1 MIQVRDHRRAQMRNI
16 LVAGLVAL
24 AAAPLCAQDYPA
36 RTVRMIVTFPP
47 GGGADLLA
55 RIVSRQLTEKWGQ
68 TVQVDNRAGGD
79 GAIGAAVGAKAA
91 PDGYT
96 VLMIISTHT
105 VLPSLK
111 SELNYDIAKDFQPVI
126 RMAEAPNAVVVHP
139 SFPARNIPELIAV
152 AKKNPGK
159 LDYPGSGF
167 GGPAHLAG
175 VLFDRMAGTQ
185 MTFIPYKGAG
195 PSLIALIGGQVHVM
209 FPAITGSLPHVRA
222 GKLRAL
228 GVTSAQRLVILPD
241 VPPVGDTLK
250 GYVFVGW
257 YGLVVPAGTPAPIVD
272 KLYADTSAVLGNP
285 EIRNF
290 LAGEGLTAAIGNPT
304 QFTNYIGAELKKS
317 ARLVAAAGLQKN

>member
-1 MIQVRDHRRAQMRNI
+1 MRNI
-16 LVAGLVAL
+16 LLAGFVAL
-24 AAAPLCAQDYPA
+24 AAAPLCAQEYPA

-55 RIVSRQLTEKWGQ
+55 RIVARQLTEKWGQ

-105 VLPSLK
+105 VLPSMK
-111 SELNYDIAKDFQPVI
+111 SELNYDVVKDFQPVI

-139 SFPARNIPELIAV
+139 SFPARTVPELIAI

-228 GVTSAQRLVILPD
+228 GVTSEQRLAILPD

-257 YGLVVPAGTPAPIVD
+257 YGLVVPAGTPSVIVD
-272 KLYADTSAVLGNP
+272 KIYTDTSATLGNP
-285 EIRNF
+285 DIKTF
-290 LAGEGLTAAIGNPT
+290 LAGEGLAAAIGNPA
-304 QFTNYIGAELKKS
+304 QFTNYIAAELKKS
-317 ARLVAAAGLQKN
+317 ARLVSAAGLQKN

>member
-1 MIQVRDHRRAQMRNI
+1 MRNV
-16 LVAGLVAL
+16 LLAGIVAL
-24 AAAPLCAQDYPA
+24 AAAPICAQEYPA

-55 RIVSRQLTEKWGQ
+55 RIVARQLTEKWGQ

-105 VLPSLK
+105 VLPSMK
-111 SELNYDIAKDFQPVI
+111 SELNYDVVKDFQPVI

-139 SFPARNIPELIAV
+139 SFPARTIPELIAI

-228 GVTSAQRLVILPD
+228 GVTSEQRLTILPD

-257 YGLVVPAGTPAPIVD
+257 YGLVVPAGTPSAIVD
-272 KLYADTSAVLGNP
+272 KIYTDTSAMLGNP
-285 EIRNF
+285 DIKTF
-290 LAGEGLTAAIGNPT
+290 LAGEGLAAAIGNPA
-304 QFTNYIGAELKKS
+304 QFTNYIAAELKKS
-317 ARLVAAAGLQKN
+317 ARLVSAAGLQKN

>member
-1 MIQVRDHRRAQMRNI
+1 MRNI
-16 LVAGLVAL
+16 LLAGFVAL
-24 AAAPLCAQDYPA
+24 AAAPLCAQEYPA

-55 RIVSRQLTEKWGQ
+55 RIVARQLTEKWGQ

-79 GAIGAAVGAKAA
+79 GANGAAVGAKAA

-111 SELNYDIAKDFQPVI
+111 NELNYDVVKDFQPVI

-139 SFPARNIPELIAV
+139 SFPARNVPELIAI

-228 GVTSAQRLVILPD
+228 GVTSEQRLAILPD

-257 YGLVVPAGTPAPIVD
+257 YGLVVPAGTPSVIVD
-272 KLYADTSAVLGNP
+272 KIYTDTSAMLGNP
-285 EIRNF
+285 DIKTF
-290 LAGEGLTAAIGNPT
+290 LAGEGLAAAIGNPA
-304 QFTNYIGAELKKS
+304 QFTNYIAAELKKS
-317 ARLVAAAGLQKN
+317 ARLVSAAGLQKN

>member
-1 MIQVRDHRRAQMRNI
+1 MRNI
-16 LVAGLVAL
+16 LLAGFVAL
-24 AAAPLCAQDYPA
+24 AAAPLCAQEYPA

-55 RIVSRQLTEKWGQ
+55 RIVARQLTEKWGQ

-105 VLPSLK
+105 VLPSMK
-111 SELNYDIAKDFQPVI
+111 SELHYDVVKDFQPVI

-139 SFPARNIPELIAV
+139 SFPARTVPDLIAI

-228 GVTSAQRLVILPD
+228 GVTSEQRLAILPD

-257 YGLVVPAGTPAPIVD
+257 YGLVVPAGTPSVIVD
-272 KLYADTSAVLGNP
+272 KIYTDTSATLGNP
-285 EIRNF
+285 EIKTF
-290 LAGEGLTAAIGNPT
+290 LAGEGLAAAIGNPA
-304 QFTNYIGAELKKS
+304 QFTNYIAAELKKS
-317 ARLVAAAGLQKN
+317 ARLVSAAGLQKN

>member
-1 MIQVRDHRRAQMRNI
+1 MRNI
-16 LVAGLVAL
+16 LLAGFVAL
-24 AAAPLCAQDYPA
+24 AAAPLCAQEYPA

-55 RIVSRQLTEKWGQ
+55 RIVARQLTEKWGQ

-79 GAIGAAVGAKAA
+79 GANGAAVGAKAA

-111 SELNYDIAKDFQPVI
+111 NELNYDVVKDFQPVI

-139 SFPARNIPELIAV
+139 SFPARTIPELIAI

-228 GVTSAQRLVILPD
+228 GVTSEQRLAILPD

-257 YGLVVPAGTPAPIVD
+257 YGLVVPAGTPSVIVD
-272 KLYADTSAVLGNP
+272 KIYTDTSAMLGNP
-285 EIRNF
+285 DTKTF
-290 LAGEGLTAAIGNPT
+290 LAGEGLAAAIGNPA
-304 QFTNYIGAELKKS
+304 QFTNYIAAELKKS
-317 ARLVAAAGLQKN
+317 ARLVSAAGLQKN

>member
-1 MIQVRDHRRAQMRNI
+1 MRNI
-16 LVAGLVAL
+16 LLAGFVAL
-24 AAAPLCAQDYPA
+24 AAAPICAQEYPA

-55 RIVSRQLTEKWGQ
+55 RIVARQLTEKWGQ

-105 VLPSLK
+105 VLPSMK
-111 SELNYDIAKDFQPVI
+111 SELNYDVVKDFQPVI
-126 RMAEAPNAVVVHP
+126 RMAEAPNAIVVHP
-139 SFPARNIPELIAV
+139 SFPARTIPELIAI

-228 GVTSAQRLVILPD
+228 GVTSEQRLAILPD
-241 VPPVGDTLK
+241 VAPVGDTLK

-257 YGLVVPAGTPAPIVD
+257 YGLVVPAGTPSAIVD
-272 KLYADTSAVLGNP
+272 KIYTDTSAMLGNP
-285 EIRNF
+285 DIKAF
-290 LAGEGLTAAIGNPT
+290 LAGEGLAAAVGNPA
-304 QFTNYIGAELKKS
+304 QFTSYIAAELKKS
-317 ARLVAAAGLQKN
+317 ARLVSAAGLQKN

>member
-1 MIQVRDHRRAQMRNI
+1 MRNV
-16 LVAGLVAL
+16 LLAGFVAL
-24 AAAPLCAQDYPA
+24 AAAPICAQEYPA

-55 RIVSRQLTEKWGQ
+55 RIVARQLTEKWGQ
-68 TVQVDNRAGGD
+68 VLVDNRAGGD

-105 VLPSLK
+105 VLPSMK
-111 SELNYDIAKDFQPVI
+111 SELNYDVVKDFQPVI

-139 SFPARNIPELIAV
+139 SFPARTIPELIAI

-228 GVTSAQRLVILPD
+228 GVTSEQRLAILPD

-257 YGLVVPAGTPAPIVD
+257 YGLVVPAGTPSVIVD
-272 KLYADTSAVLGNP
+272 KIYTDTSATLGNP
-285 EIRNF
+285 DIKTF
-290 LAGEGLTAAIGNPT
+290 LAGEGLAAAIGNPA
-304 QFTNYIGAELKKS
+304 QFTNYIAAELKKS
-317 ARLVAAAGLQKN
+317 ARLVSAAGLQKN

>member
-1 MIQVRDHRRAQMRNI
+1 MRNI
-16 LVAGLVAL
+16 LLAGFVAL
-24 AAAPLCAQDYPA
+24 AAAPLCAQEYPA

-55 RIVSRQLTEKWGQ
+55 RIVARQLTEKWVQ

-105 VLPSLK
+105 VLPSMK
-111 SELNYDIAKDFQPVI
+111 SELNYDVVKDFQPVI

-139 SFPARNIPELIAV
+139 SFPARTIPELIAI

-228 GVTSAQRLVILPD
+228 GVTSEQRLAILPD

-257 YGLVVPAGTPAPIVD
+257 YGLVVPAGTPSVIVD
-272 KLYADTSAVLGNP
+272 KIYTDTSATLGNP
-285 EIRNF
+285 DIKTF
-290 LAGEGLTAAIGNPT
+290 LAGEGLAAAIGNPA
-304 QFTNYIGAELKKS
+304 QFTNYIAAELKKS
-317 ARLVAAAGLQKN
+317 ARLVSAAGLQKN

>member
-1 MIQVRDHRRAQMRNI
+1 MRNI
-16 LVAGLVAL
+16 LLAGFVAL
-24 AAAPLCAQDYPA
+24 AAAPLCAQEYPA

-55 RIVSRQLTEKWGQ
+55 RIVARQLTEKWGQ

-79 GAIGAAVGAKAA
+79 GANGAAVGAKAA

-111 SELNYDIAKDFQPVI
+111 NELNYDVVKDFQPVI

-139 SFPARNIPELIAV
+139 SFPARTVPDLIAI

-228 GVTSAQRLVILPD
+228 GVTSEQRLAILPD

-257 YGLVVPAGTPAPIVD
+257 YGLVVPAGTPSVIVD
-272 KLYADTSAVLGNP
+272 KIYTDTSATLGNP
-285 EIRNF
+285 DIKTF
-290 LAGEGLTAAIGNPT
+290 LAGEGLAAAIGNPA
-304 QFTNYIGAELKKS
+304 QFTNYIAAELKKS
-317 ARLVAAAGLQKN
+317 ARLVSAAGLQKN

>member
-1 MIQVRDHRRAQMRNI
+1 MRNV
-16 LVAGLVAL
+16 LLAGFVAL
-24 AAAPLCAQDYPA
+24 AAAPICAQEYPA

-55 RIVSRQLTEKWGQ
+55 RIVARQLTEKWGQ

-105 VLPSLK
+105 VLPSMK
-111 SELNYDIAKDFQPVI
+111 SELNYDVVKDFQPVI

-139 SFPARNIPELIAV
+139 SFPARTIPELIAI

-228 GVTSAQRLVILPD
+228 GVTSEQRLAILPD

-257 YGLVVPAGTPAPIVD
+257 YGLVVPAGTPSVIVD
-272 KLYADTSAVLGNP
+272 KIYTDTSAMLGNP
-285 EIRNF
+285 DIKTF
-290 LAGEGLTAAIGNPT
+290 LAGEGLAAAIGNPA
-304 QFTNYIGAELKKS
+304 QFTNYIAAELKKS
-317 ARLVAAAGLQKN
+317 ARLVSAAGLQKN

>member
-1 MIQVRDHRRAQMRNI
+1 MNVRESED
-16 LVAGLVAL
+16 
-24 AAAPLCAQDYPA
+24 APSNRVRGA
-36 RTVRMIVTFPP
+36 RLRGRIP
-47 GGGADLLA
+47 GGVPCSAL
-55 RIVSRQLTEKWGQ
+55 RR
-68 TVQVDNRAGGD
+68 R
-79 GAIGAAVGAKAA
+79 IGAAVGAKAA

-105 VLPSLK
+105 VLPSMK
-111 SELNYDIAKDFQPVI
+111 SELNYDIVKDFQPVI

-139 SFPARNIPELIAV
+139 SFPARNVPELIAI

-228 GVTSAQRLVILPD
+228 GVTSEQRLAILPD

-257 YGLVVPAGTPAPIVD
+257 YGLVVPAGTPSVIVD
-272 KLYADTSAVLGNP
+272 KIYTDTSAMLGNP
-285 EIRNF
+285 DTKTF
-290 LAGEGLTAAIGNPT
+290 LAGEGLAAAIGNPA
-304 QFTNYIGAELKKS
+304 QFTNYIAAELKKS
-317 ARLVAAAGLQKN
+317 ARLVSAAGLQKN

>member
-1 MIQVRDHRRAQMRNI
+1 MRNI
-16 LVAGLVAL
+16 LLAGFVAL
-24 AAAPLCAQDYPA
+24 AAAPLCAQEYPA

-55 RIVSRQLTEKWGQ
+55 RIVARQLTEKWGQ

-105 VLPSLK
+105 VLPSMK
-111 SELNYDIAKDFQPVI
+111 YELNYDVVKDFQPVI

-139 SFPARNIPELIAV
+139 SFPARNVPELIAI

-228 GVTSAQRLVILPD
+228 GVTSEQRLAILPD

-257 YGLVVPAGTPAPIVD
+257 YGLVVPAGTPSVIVD
-272 KLYADTSAVLGNP
+272 KIYTDTSATLGNP
-285 EIRNF
+285 DIKTF
-290 LAGEGLTAAIGNPT
+290 LAGEGLAAAIGNPA
-304 QFTNYIGAELKKS
+304 QFTNYIAAELKKS
-317 ARLVAAAGLQKN
+317 ARLVSAAGLQKN

>member
-1 MIQVRDHRRAQMRNI
+1 MRNI
-16 LVAGLVAL
+16 LLAGFVAL
-24 AAAPLCAQDYPA
+24 TAAPICAQEYPA

-55 RIVSRQLTEKWGQ
+55 RIVARQLTEKWGQ

-105 VLPSLK
+105 VLPSMK
-111 SELNYDIAKDFQPVI
+111 SELNYDVVKDFQPVI

-139 SFPARNIPELIAV
+139 SFPARTVPELVAI

-228 GVTSAQRLVILPD
+228 GVTSEQRLAILPD

-257 YGLVVPAGTPAPIVD
+257 YGLVVPAGTPSAIVD
-272 KLYADTSAVLGNP
+272 KIYTDTSAMLGNP
-285 EIRNF
+285 DIKTF
-290 LAGEGLTAAIGNPT
+290 LAGEGLAAAIGNPA
-304 QFTNYIGAELKKS
+304 QFTNYIAAELKKS
-317 ARLVAAAGLQKN
+317 ARLVSAAGLQKN

>member
-1 MIQVRDHRRAQMRNI
+1 MRNV
-16 LVAGLVAL
+16 LLAGFVAL
-24 AAAPLCAQDYPA
+24 AAAPICAQEYPA

-55 RIVSRQLTEKWGQ
+55 RIVARQLTEKWGQ

-105 VLPSLK
+105 VLPSMK
-111 SELNYDIAKDFQPVI
+111 SELNYDVVKDFQPVI

-139 SFPARNIPELIAV
+139 SFPARTIPELIAI

-228 GVTSAQRLVILPD
+228 GVTSEQRLTILPD
-241 VPPVGDTLK
+241 VPPVGDTLN

-257 YGLVVPAGTPAPIVD
+257 YGLVVPAGTPSAIVD
-272 KLYADTSAVLGNP
+272 KIYTDTSAMLGNP
-285 EIRNF
+285 DIKTF
-290 LAGEGLTAAIGNPT
+290 LAGEGLAAAIGNPA
-304 QFTNYIGAELKKS
+304 QFTNYIAAELKKS
-317 ARLVAAAGLQKN
+317 ARLVSAAGLQKN

>member
-1 MIQVRDHRRAQMRNI
+1 MKNI
-16 LVAGLVAL
+16 LLACAVAL
-24 AAAPLCAQDYPA
+24 ATAPLFAQDYPA
-36 RTVRMIVTFPP
+36 RPVRMLVTFPP

-55 RIVSRQLTEKWGQ
+55 RIVAKQLTEKWSQ
-68 TVQVDNRAGGD
+68 AVQVDNRAGGD

-105 VLPSLK
+105 VLPSMK
-111 SELNYDIAKDFQPVI
+111 NELNYDVIKDFQPVI

-139 SFPARNIPELIAV
+139 SFPAKTIPELIAI

-185 MTFIPYKGAG
+185 LTFIPYKGAG

-209 FPAITGSLPHVRA
+209 FPAITGSLPHVRS

-228 GVTSAQRLVILPD
+228 AVTSEKPLSILPGI
-241 VPPVGDTLK
+241 PPVGDTLK

-257 YGLVVPAGTPAPIVD
+257 YGLVVPAGTPVPIVD
-272 KLYADTSAVLGNP
+272 KIYADTAALLGNP
-285 EIRNF
+285 ETKTF
-290 LAGEGLTAAIGNPT
+290 LAGEGLTAAINNPS
-304 QFTNYIGAELKKS
+304 QFSNYIAAEVKKS
-317 ARLVAAAGLQKN
+317 ARLVADAGLQKN

>member
-1 MIQVRDHRRAQMRNI
+1 MRNI
-16 LVAGLVAL
+16 LLAGFVAL
-24 AAAPLCAQDYPA
+24 AAAPLCAQEYPA

-55 RIVSRQLTEKWGQ
+55 RIVARQLTEKWGQ

-105 VLPSLK
+105 VLPSMK
-111 SELNYDIAKDFQPVI
+111 YELNYDVVKDFQPVI

-139 SFPARNIPELIAV
+139 SFPARTVPELIAI

-228 GVTSAQRLVILPD
+228 GVTSEQRLAILPD

-257 YGLVVPAGTPAPIVD
+257 YGLVVPAGTPSVIVD
-272 KLYADTSAVLGNP
+272 KIYTDTSATLGNP
-285 EIRNF
+285 DIKTF
-290 LAGEGLTAAIGNPT
+290 LAGEGLAAAIGNPA
-304 QFTNYIGAELKKS
+304 QFTNYIAAELKKS
-317 ARLVAAAGLQKN
+317 ARLVSAAGLQKN

>member
-1 MIQVRDHRRAQMRNI
+1 MRNV
-16 LVAGLVAL
+16 LLAGIVAL
-24 AAAPLCAQDYPA
+24 AAAPICAQEYPA

-55 RIVSRQLTEKWGQ
+55 RIVARQLTEKWGQ

-105 VLPSLK
+105 VLPSMK
-111 SELNYDIAKDFQPVI
+111 SELNYDVVKDFQPVI

-139 SFPARNIPELIAV
+139 SFPARTVPELIAI

-228 GVTSAQRLVILPD
+228 GVTSEQRLAILPD

-257 YGLVVPAGTPAPIVD
+257 YGLVVPAGTPSVIVD
-272 KLYADTSAVLGNP
+272 KIYTDTSAMLGNP
-285 EIRNF
+285 DIKTF
-290 LAGEGLTAAIGNPT
+290 LAGEGLAAAIGNPA
-304 QFTNYIGAELKKS
+304 QFTNYIAAELKKS
-317 ARLVAAAGLQKN
+317 ARLVSAAGLQKN

>member
-1 MIQVRDHRRAQMRNI
+1 MIHVRDDRRGQMRNI
-16 LVAGLVAL
+16 LLAAFVAL
-24 AAAPLCAQDYPA
+24 AAAPAAAQDYPA

-55 RIVSRQLTEKWGQ
+55 RIVGRQLTEKWGQ

-111 SELNYDIAKDFQPVI
+111 SELNYDVAKDFQPVI

-139 SFPARNIPELIAV
+139 SFPTRTIPELIAI

-228 GVTSAQRLVILPD
+228 GVTSEQRLPILPD
-241 VPPVGDTLK
+241 VPPVGETLK

-257 YGLVVPAGTPAPIVD
+257 YGLVVPAGTPVAIVD
-272 KLYADTSAVLGNP
+272 RIYADTSAVLGNP
-285 EIRNF
+285 EIRTF
-290 LAGEGLTAAIGNPT
+290 LAGEGLTAAIGNPA
-304 QFTNYIGAELKKS
+304 QFTNYIAAELKKS
-317 ARLVAAAGLQKN
+317 ARLVTAAGLQKN

>member
-1 MIQVRDHRRAQMRNI
+1 MRNV
-16 LVAGLVAL
+16 LLAGFVAL
-24 AAAPLCAQDYPA
+24 AAAPICAQEYPA

-55 RIVSRQLTEKWGQ
+55 RIVARQLTEKWGQ

-105 VLPSLK
+105 VLPSMK
-111 SELNYDIAKDFQPVI
+111 SELNYDVVKDFQPVI

-139 SFPARNIPELIAV
+139 SFPARTVPELIAI

-228 GVTSAQRLVILPD
+228 GVTSEQRLAILPD

-257 YGLVVPAGTPAPIVD
+257 YGLVVPAGTPSVIVD
-272 KLYADTSAVLGNP
+272 KIYTDTSATLGNP
-285 EIRNF
+285 DIKTF
-290 LAGEGLTAAIGNPT
+290 LAGEGLAAAIGNPA
-304 QFTNYIGAELKKS
+304 QFTNYIAAELKKS
-317 ARLVAAAGLQKN
+317 ARLVSAAGLQKN

>member
-1 MIQVRDHRRAQMRNI
+1 MRNI
-16 LVAGLVAL
+16 LLAGFVAL
-24 AAAPLCAQDYPA
+24 AAAPLCAQEYPA

-55 RIVSRQLTEKWGQ
+55 RIVARQLTEKWGQ

-79 GAIGAAVGAKAA
+79 GANGAAVGAKAA

-105 VLPSLK
+105 VLPSFK
-111 SELNYDIAKDFQPVI
+111 NELNYDVVKDFQPVI

-139 SFPARNIPELIAV
+139 SFPARNVPELIAI

-228 GVTSAQRLVILPD
+228 GVTSEQRLAILPD

-257 YGLVVPAGTPAPIVD
+257 YGLVVPAGTPSVIVD
-272 KLYADTSAVLGNP
+272 KIYTDTSATLGNP
-285 EIRNF
+285 DIKTF
-290 LAGEGLTAAIGNPT
+290 LAGEGLAAAIGNPA
-304 QFTNYIGAELKKS
+304 QFTNYIAAELKKS
-317 ARLVAAAGLQKN
+317 ARLVSAAGLQKN

>member
-1 MIQVRDHRRAQMRNI
+1 MRNI
-16 LVAGLVAL
+16 LLAGFVAL
-24 AAAPLCAQDYPA
+24 AAAPICAQEYPA

-55 RIVSRQLTEKWGQ
+55 RIVARQLTEKWGQ

-105 VLPSLK
+105 VLPSMK
-111 SELNYDIAKDFQPVI
+111 SELNYDVVKDFQPVI

-139 SFPARNIPELIAV
+139 SFPARTIPELIAI

-228 GVTSAQRLVILPD
+228 GVTSEQRLAILPD
-241 VPPVGDTLK
+241 IPPVGDTLK

-257 YGLVVPAGTPAPIVD
+257 YGLVVPAGTPSAIVD
-272 KLYADTSAVLGNP
+272 KIYTGTSAMLGNP
-285 EIRNF
+285 DIKTF
-290 LAGEGLTAAIGNPT
+290 LAGEGLAAAIGNPA
-304 QFTNYIGAELKKS
+304 QFTNYIAAELKKS
-317 ARLVAAAGLQKN
+317 ARLVSAAGLQKN

>member
-1 MIQVRDHRRAQMRNI
+1 MRNI
-16 LVAGLVAL
+16 LLAGFVAL
-24 AAAPLCAQDYPA
+24 AAAPIFAQEYPA

-55 RIVSRQLTEKWGQ
+55 RIVARQLTEKWGQ

-79 GAIGAAVGAKAA
+79 GANGAAVGAKAA

-111 SELNYDIAKDFQPVI
+111 NELNYDVVKDFQPVI

-139 SFPARNIPELIAV
+139 SFPARNVPELIAI

-228 GVTSAQRLVILPD
+228 GVTSEQRLAILPD

-257 YGLVVPAGTPAPIVD
+257 YGLVVPAGTPSVIVD
-272 KLYADTSAVLGNP
+272 KIYTDTSATLGNP
-285 EIRNF
+285 DIKTF
-290 LAGEGLTAAIGNPT
+290 LAGEGLAAAIGNPA
-304 QFTNYIGAELKKS
+304 QFTNYIAAELKKS
-317 ARLVAAAGLQKN
+317 ARLVSAAGLQKN

>member
-1 MIQVRDHRRAQMRNI
+1 MRNI
-16 LVAGLVAL
+16 LLAGFVAL
-24 AAAPLCAQDYPA
+24 AAAPLCAQEYPA

-55 RIVSRQLTEKWGQ
+55 RIVARQLTEKWGQ

-105 VLPSLK
+105 VLPSMK
-111 SELNYDIAKDFQPVI
+111 SELNYDVVKDFQPVI

-139 SFPARNIPELIAV
+139 SFPARTVPELIAI

-228 GVTSAQRLVILPD
+228 GVTSEQRLAILPD

-257 YGLVVPAGTPAPIVD
+257 YGLVVPAGTPSVIVD
-272 KLYADTSAVLGNP
+272 KIYTDTSAMLGNP
-285 EIRNF
+285 DIKTF
-290 LAGEGLTAAIGNPT
+290 LAGEGLAAAIGNPA
-304 QFTNYIGAELKKS
+304 QFTNYIAAELKKS
-317 ARLVAAAGLQKN
+317 ARLVSAAGLQKN

>member
-1 MIQVRDHRRAQMRNI
+1 MRNV
-16 LVAGLVAL
+16 LLAGIVAL
-24 AAAPLCAQDYPA
+24 AAAPICAQEYPA

-55 RIVSRQLTEKWGQ
+55 RIVARQLTEKWGQ

-105 VLPSLK
+105 VLPSMK
-111 SELNYDIAKDFQPVI
+111 SELHYDVVKDFQPVI

-139 SFPARNIPELIAV
+139 SFPARTVPDLIAI

-228 GVTSAQRLVILPD
+228 GVTSEQRLAILPD
-241 VPPVGDTLK
+241 VPPVGDTLN

-257 YGLVVPAGTPAPIVD
+257 YGLVVPAGTPSAIVD
-272 KLYADTSAVLGNP
+272 KIYTDTSAMLGNP
-285 EIRNF
+285 DIKTF
-290 LAGEGLTAAIGNPT
+290 LAGEGLAAAIGNPA
-304 QFTNYIGAELKKS
+304 QFTNYIAAELKKS
-317 ARLVAAAGLQKN
+317 ARLVSAAGLQKN

>member
-1 MIQVRDHRRAQMRNI
+1 MRNV
-16 LVAGLVAL
+16 LLAGFVAL
-24 AAAPLCAQDYPA
+24 AAAPICAQEYPA

-55 RIVSRQLTEKWGQ
+55 RIVARQLTEKWGQ

-79 GAIGAAVGAKAA
+79 GANGAAVGAKAA

-111 SELNYDIAKDFQPVI
+111 NELNYDVVKDFQPVI

-139 SFPARNIPELIAV
+139 SFPARTVPELIAI

-228 GVTSAQRLVILPD
+228 GVTSEQRLAILPD

-257 YGLVVPAGTPAPIVD
+257 YGLVVPAGTPSVIVD
-272 KLYADTSAVLGNP
+272 KIYTDTSAMLGNP
-285 EIRNF
+285 DIKTF
-290 LAGEGLTAAIGNPT
+290 LAGEGLAAAIGNPA
-304 QFTNYIGAELKKS
+304 QFTNYIAAELKKS
-317 ARLVAAAGLQKN
+317 ARLVSAAGLQKN

>member
-1 MIQVRDHRRAQMRNI
+1 MRNV
-16 LVAGLVAL
+16 LLAGFVAL
-24 AAAPLCAQDYPA
+24 AAAPICAQEYPA

-55 RIVSRQLTEKWGQ
+55 RIVARQLTEKWGQ

-105 VLPSLK
+105 VLPSMK
-111 SELNYDIAKDFQPVI
+111 SELNYDVVKDFQPVI

-139 SFPARNIPELIAV
+139 SFPARTIPELIAI

-228 GVTSAQRLVILPD
+228 GVTSEQRLAILPD

-257 YGLVVPAGTPAPIVD
+257 YGLVVPAGTPSVIVD
-272 KLYADTSAVLGNP
+272 KIYTDTSATLGNP
-285 EIRNF
+285 DIKTF
-290 LAGEGLTAAIGNPT
+290 LAGEGLAAAIGNPA
-304 QFTNYIGAELKKS
+304 QFTNYIAAELKKS
-317 ARLVAAAGLQKN
+317 ARLVSAAGLQKN

>member
-1 MIQVRDHRRAQMRNI
+1 MRNV
-16 LVAGLVAL
+16 LLAGFVAL
-24 AAAPLCAQDYPA
+24 AAAPICAQDYPA

-55 RIVSRQLTEKWGQ
+55 RIVARQLTEKWGQ

-105 VLPSLK
+105 VLPSMK
-111 SELNYDIAKDFQPVI
+111 SELNYDVVKDFQPVI

-139 SFPARNIPELIAV
+139 SFPARTIPELIAI

-228 GVTSAQRLVILPD
+228 GVTSEQRLAILPD

-257 YGLVVPAGTPAPIVD
+257 YGLVVPAGTPSAIVD
-272 KLYADTSAVLGNP
+272 KIYTDTSAMLGNP
-285 EIRNF
+285 DIKTF
-290 LAGEGLTAAIGNPT
+290 LAGEGLAAAIGNPA
-304 QFTNYIGAELKKS
+304 QFTNYIAAELKKS
-317 ARLVAAAGLQKN
+317 ARLVSAAGLQKN

>member
-1 MIQVRDHRRAQMRNI
+1 MRNI
-16 LVAGLVAL
+16 LLAGFVAL
-24 AAAPLCAQDYPA
+24 AAAPLCAQEYPA

-55 RIVSRQLTEKWGQ
+55 RIVARQLTEKWGQ

-105 VLPSLK
+105 VLPSMK
-111 SELNYDIAKDFQPVI
+111 SELNYDVVKDFQPVI

-139 SFPARNIPELIAV
+139 SFPARTVPDLIAI

-228 GVTSAQRLVILPD
+228 GVTSEQRLAILPD

-257 YGLVVPAGTPAPIVD
+257 YGLVVPAGTPSVIVD
-272 KLYADTSAVLGNP
+272 KIYTDTSATLGNP
-285 EIRNF
+285 DIKTF
-290 LAGEGLTAAIGNPT
+290 LAGEGLAAAIGNPA
-304 QFTNYIGAELKKS
+304 QFTNYIAAELKKS
-317 ARLVAAAGLQKN
+317 ARLVSAAGLQKN